1 MKGTCISA
9 DLTRHI
15 NERKNKE
22 KDSNSKTLLC
32 LLLLCLG
39 FLEVFE
45 EIFNG
50 PTPVFVASLVPELF
64 TCLLENSQREHT
76 TLFLTK
82 FFVSMLLD
90 KSNLYTS
97 YT

>member
-64 TCLLENSQREHT
+64 TCLLENSQHEHT